1 MGEQQVSIVEEQP
14 KGTITFANEVISTIV
29 GIAACE
35 IEGVAG
41 MCGGLKDGFVDLL
54 GKKNLSK
61 GVKITMKDNAVTAEL
76 QIVVEYGAKVPEVC
90 AKIQESVIN
99 AVETMTGLAVSA
111 VNIMIQDL
119 KFKEAEGTPAIE
131 DAE

>member
-1 MGEQQVSIVEEQP
+1 MSDQVNIVEEQ
-14 KGTITFANEVISTIV
+14 KGTITFANEVVSTIV

-41 MCGGLKDGFVDLL
+41 MSGGLKDGIVDLL

-61 GVKITMKDNAVTAEL
+61 GVKITLKDDTVVADL

-90 AKIQESVIN
+90 AKIQESVIS
-99 AVETMTGLAVSA
+99 AVETMTGLKVAA
-111 VNIMIQDL
+111 VNILIQDL
-119 KFKEAEGTPAIE
+119 KLKEQAALTEGKSAE
-131 DAE
+131 